1 MSSLSPDWKLIT
13 DQVMGGVSAGLVA
26 LSGSHDGHPVH
37 CLTGSVSLE
46 NNGGFVQMAADLPPP
61 PATARGI
68 RLTVRGNGEEYNI
81 HLRTTALDRPWQSF
95 RKSFRANPQW
105 SVVEVPFAAFEPHRT
120 TARLEPGGIRRIGIV
135 AIGREFE
142 AEVCVAAIAWTD

>member
-1 MSSLSPDWKLIT
+1 MTSLSLDWKLIT

-37 CLTGSVSLE
+37 CLTGNVSLE
-46 NNGGFVQMAADLPPP
+46 DNGGFVQMAADLAPPP
-61 PATARGI
+61 PTSRGI
-68 RLTVRGNGEEYNI
+68 RLTVRGNGESYNI

-95 RKSFRANPQW
+95 RTSFAATPEW
-105 SVVEVPFAAFEPHRT
+105 ATLEFPFAGFEPHRT

-135 AIGREFE
+135 AIGREFA
-142 AEVCVAAIAWTD
+142 AEVCVAEAAWY

>member
-1 MSSLSPDWKLIT
+1 MSSLSLDWKLVT

-26 LSGSHDGHPVH
+26 LSGSHDGYPVH

-95 RKSFRANPQW
+95 RTSFRASPDW
-105 SVVEVPFAAFEPHRT
+105 TVLELPFEDFEPHRT

-142 AEVCVAAIAWTD
+142 ADVCVAAVTWTD